1 MMSTT
6 IIRCSINYFTSAIA
20 LLLIFLSNIHFPEE
34 AGLANYFRA
43 ERRGW

>member
-6 IIRCSINYFTSAIA
+6 IIRCSINYFTSA

-34 AGLANYFRA
+34 AGLANYFRT
-43 ERRGW
+43 EWRGW